1 MRVSRSRQDGPDQEF
16 AEPRADGNPS
26 RADRLAVLTPQPE
39 STMNDR
45 PRGNRAVFRLM
56 AGKASMV
63 ARVEVST
70 PGLFAIGALV
80 SGILVSTAGLV
91 WVATSVA
98 RDHAV
103 LTTLRR
109 L

>member
-1 MRVSRSRQDGPDQEF
+1 ME
-16 AEPRADGNPS
+16 
-26 RADRLAVLTPQPE
+26 
-39 STMNDR
+39 DR
-45 PRGNRAVFRLM
+45 PRGNRAVFRLK

-63 ARVEVST
+63 AKVEVST

-98 RDHAV
+98 RDHPV
-103 LTTLRR
+103 LTLLRR
-109 L
+109 R